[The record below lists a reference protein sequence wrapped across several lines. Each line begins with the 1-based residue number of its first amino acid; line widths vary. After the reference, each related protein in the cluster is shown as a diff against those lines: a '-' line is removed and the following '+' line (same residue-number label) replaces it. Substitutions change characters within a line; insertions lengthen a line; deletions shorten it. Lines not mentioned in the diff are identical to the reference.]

1 MVKHRF
7 TAEQL
12 DVLLLCAYNAEYLLM
27 SFPEPDDY
35 HKLSMPEQAEK
46 AMELQYNTEERLY
59 KIIPKFPPMTRD
71 VVYKFLESL
80 PEGSEPF
87 VHFSE

>member
-1 MVKHRF
+1 MSKHRF
-7 TAEQL
+7 TAAQL
-12 DVLLLCAYNAEYLLM
+12 DVLLLCAFNAEYLLM

-46 AMELQYNTEERLY
+46 AMELQYKTEERLH

-71 VVYKFLESL
+71 VVCNFLASL
-80 PEGSEPF
+80 PEGSKPF
-87 VHFSE
+87 VHFNE